1 MAKGRSREQEELEN
15 ALALLSVVAREAA
28 ILEAHAAHARCFADS
43 RVVILDCAQRIRRAA
58 ERSRAH
64 LSRVW
69 DGFEQEYHDEH
80 TTTTVPPRFD

>member
-1 MAKGRSREQEELEN
+1 MARSRSREHEELEN

-28 ILEAHAAHARCFADS
+28 ILEAHAAHARCLADS
-43 RVVILDCAQRIRRAA
+43 RPIILDCAQRIRRAA

-69 DGFEQEYHDEH
+69 DGFEGEYHEQ
-80 TTTTVPPRFD
+80 TKTIPPRLDD